1 MEKDKLIE
9 MRKDAIDVISE
20 FNAKLKEFTK
30 KYPGFAVAI
39 CDAVDVYD
47 GSKEYRGEILG
58 KM

>member
-9 MRKDAIDVISE
+9 MRKDGIEIIE
-20 FNAKLKEFTK
+20 IFNVKLKEFTK